1 MKRGGNWVQSA
12 KKHRHQLRKL
22 LAFGLACALTLPM
35 WSTGFSLAADTDPA
49 SVYDLDADSTPCV
62 IVGDRQVTDWQWVD
76 EEEMLVRED
85 GVWYWS
91 LPGVGPELAVD
102 REVLQALLPARLSA
116 VLQDGFVEELELTWD
131 LSAVPEE
138 GAYEG
143 SYPLTA
149 SLPEEYSL
157 AETAPALEVL
167 LELGGAGMYAINVA
181 LNEWEWEGLGKGA
194 EACITIITD
203 GIQSKS
209 ALLSEIKKRLPSRI
223 YGWSMGDK
231 SVNDGAWTY
240 ANKQEYI
247 DVTGLGSRLCSYGYL
262 DVNWSGLTES
272 DLPELS
278 ALNSEFTIYAPIP
291 SYTGRNYYVSDGNNT
306 TNVEKLP
313 IKIHP
318 ISYAAHTVPAAAPGN
333 VTVNLFD
340 YYVEDGKDGSQS
352 GVDDRL
358 TKNIGSGSGYE
369 TQSSSEEVWN
379 NGINKGR
386 LLLFGEASMVHA
398 GFWNIGAGAGRSWGK
413 AHTNMK
419 GIVEPVLGEDGY
431 PHIDLTNAQ
440 KGSFTVG
447 EITNVSR
454 AEDAQG
460 SPGHNLSATVLTGA
474 DAVGSY
480 AGGWDFS
487 GVDTSL
493 AYLFD
498 KTETTYKT
506 PYQNVTGLFQLDSQ
520 GYYYYNARQNFAE
533 YDSASNRFNLYNGPA
548 VWRTDAGY
556 NSETGAF
563 DGAKSLG
570 NFFPFNS
577 ASQVFDSLTAD
588 GKLTSSE
595 GLTNVDNAVRADH
608 HMGMTVTVD
617 FRQPANG
624 KINSGSNARP
634 MTFQFSGDDDVWIF
648 IDDVLVLDI
657 GGIHSELCGTIDFS
671 TGDVYIGQSWR
682 TNGEITGNEGKR
694 SVTGSQTTQAIDY
707 YTLRGLFENAGKAK
721 TTKWNGNTFA
731 SNTSHTLKMFY
742 LERGNYDSSLA
753 LRFNLQPLLYQQ
765 IRKVD
770 QNGNPVKGV
779 EFQLYPAQRCESEVE
794 GAVECL
800 YTDNSGVGNNETF
813 YVKKSND
820 TSPVTLT
827 TKEDGSTQFKMADG
841 SFFNFADR
849 GDAYYILRE
858 SKTPDGY
865 RAQPVD
871 IVLHYDVKTSMLS
884 VANRWTTGAYAC
896 SVAHV
901 TGPSKA
907 EHGEGLV
914 MAVPLLK
921 KKDGKWYPLYGDNLD
936 GFHTAPDV
944 SNAGI
949 LLAALYQAKTQDKD
963 SLADWHLSWDAA
975 NSQLKDTLSDLPGLA
990 TRYTLIDPVHGD
1002 LQLAYVQISQAALSA
1017 LGVTG
1022 SDSNARYESLHRIL
1036 QNTDT
1041 TPEKVQAAII
1051 EKGYKRLETDVFNR
1065 EFRSLIFVPNE
1076 RRELRVLKM
1085 DEDGKPLERAQF
1097 TLYSDEGCTVPAATG
1112 KTDANGMLVF
1122 SPTGDSNKLGQ
1133 AKMVWAKAGNE
1144 TKYYLKETA
1153 APADY
1158 TVNDTVTPVVV
1169 GIYSIYADAGEK
1181 DDGVSVMAGVG
1192 RLTQT
1197 MHQFGKPNDV
1207 DITLQDITA
1216 FMQTQKSTK
1225 DGGTFQLD
1233 GWEDVK
1239 LGNTDVLRSMNLHY
1253 NMNNHDGELVD
1264 YGLHNED
1271 GGEYFRP
1278 FFVTDTGFVRARV
1291 QQMPAAEKS
1300 KYESAPH
1307 SDANWDNLG
1316 STHLTNLFSL
1326 LNVVVVTDR
1335 AADPSTPS
1343 AASLT
1348 ISKKVEGPGLAET
1361 DYTRNFSFQV
1371 ELTDADGAP
1380 LDGNYQY
1387 NFYGK
1392 DKWGYLSNGDT
1403 LLLHH
1408 DESVTILG
1416 LPEGTKFKV
1425 TETDLPSGWSATP
1438 GADISGTVGEKEAAF
1453 TNVKGDPPSKPD
1465 EPDRPEESEKPTPSP
1480 SPMPTP
1486 MSTPA
1491 VTPSPSPTPGVTP
1504 VPDATPIPEPTPT
1517 AAPPTETPAYPPE
1530 LPDPNDPD
1538 SPEVITIEEEGVPK
1552 TYVKVWNPETEEWE
1566 YIDEEEV
1573 PLWSAVPETGEGSDP
1588 IFWAALAAISLG
1600 SLSALILPRKKRG
1613 DRRVRKDL

>member
-1 MKRGGNWVQSA
+1 
-12 KKHRHQLRKL
+12 
-22 LAFGLACALTLPM
+22 
-35 WSTGFSLAADTDPA
+35 
-49 SVYDLDADSTPCV
+49 
-62 IVGDRQVTDWQWVD
+62 
-76 EEEMLVRED
+76 
-85 GVWYWS
+85 
-91 LPGVGPELAVD
+91 
-102 REVLQALLPARLSA
+102 
-116 VLQDGFVEELELTWD
+116 
-131 LSAVPEE
+131 
-138 GAYEG
+138 
-143 SYPLTA
+143 
-149 SLPEEYSL
+149 
-157 AETAPALEVL
+157 
-167 LELGGAGMYAINVA
+167 
-181 LNEWEWEGLGKGA
+181 
-194 EACITIITD
+194 
-203 GIQSKS
+203 
-209 ALLSEIKKRLPSRI
+209 
-223 YGWSMGDK
+223 
-231 SVNDGAWTY
+231 
-240 ANKQEYI
+240 
-247 DVTGLGSRLCSYGYL
+247 
-262 DVNWSGLTES
+262 
-272 DLPELS
+272 
-278 ALNSEFTIYAPIP
+278 
-291 SYTGRNYYVSDGNNT
+291 
-306 TNVEKLP
+306 
-313 IKIHP
+313 
-318 ISYAAHTVPAAAPGN
+318 
-333 VTVNLFD
+333 
-340 YYVEDGKDGSQS
+340 
-352 GVDDRL
+352 
-358 TKNIGSGSGYE
+358 
-369 TQSSSEEVWN
+369 
-379 NGINKGR
+379 
-386 LLLFGEASMVHA
+386 
-398 GFWNIGAGAGRSWGK
+398 
-413 AHTNMK
+413 MK

-431 PHIDLTNAQ
+431 PHIDLNHAQ
-440 KGSFTVG
+440 EGSFTVG
-447 EITNVSR
+447 EITNVSH

-460 SPGHNLSATVLTGA
+460 SLGHNLSTKILANAQRKSDGTT
-474 DAVGSY
+474 
-480 AGGWDFS
+480 
-487 GVDTSL
+487 DTSL
-493 AYLFD
+493 AYLFSPSVSAPT
-498 KTETTYKT
+498 KISHTGVK
-506 PYQNVTGLFQLDSQ
+506 GLFQLDSQ
-520 GYYYYNARQNFAE
+520 GYYYYNARKNFAE
-533 YDSASNRFNLYNGPA
+533 YDSAANRFNLYDGPA

-556 NSETGAF
+556 NPNSGKF
-563 DGAKSLG
+563 DGEKSLG

-577 ASQVFDSLTAD
+577 AAQVFDDLTAD

-608 HMGMTVTVD
+608 HMGMMVTVD
-617 FRQPANG
+617 FRQPLNG
-624 KINSGSNARP
+624 LINTGSNARP

-657 GGIHSELCGTIDFS
+657 GGIHSELYGTIDFS

-707 YTLRGLFENAGKAK
+707 YTLRGLFENAGKLD
-721 TTKWNGNTFA
+721 TTEWSGNTFA

-820 TSPVTLT
+820 TSLITLT

-921 KKDGKWYPLYGDNLD
+921 KKDGKWYPLYGDNLK
-936 GFHTAPDV
+936 GFHTVPDTG
-944 SNAGI
+944 NAGI
-949 LLAALYQAKTQDKD
+949 LLAALYQAEAQNKD

-975 NSQLKDTLSDLPGLA
+975 NSQLKDTLSDLPGFA

-1022 SDSNARYESLHRIL
+1022 SDSDARYESLHRIL
-1036 QNTDT
+1036 QNTAPGDART
-1041 TPEKVQAAII
+1041 TIAD
-1051 EKGYKRLETDVFNR
+1051 GYIRLATDVFNR
-1065 EFRSLIFVPNE
+1065 EFRSLIYVPNE

-1133 AKMVWAKAGNE
+1133 ANMAWAKASSE
-1144 TKYYLKETA
+1144 SKYYLKETA
-1153 APADY
+1153 APAGY
-1158 TVNDTVTPVVV
+1158 TLNETVTPVVV

-1233 GWEDVK
+1233 GWQDVK

-1291 QQMPAAEKS
+1291 
-1300 KYESAPH
+1300 
-1307 SDANWDNLG
+1307 
-1316 STHLTNLFSL
+1316 
-1326 LNVVVVTDR
+1326 
-1335 AADPSTPS
+1335 
-1343 AASLT
+1343 
-1348 ISKKVEGPGLAET
+1348 
-1361 DYTRNFSFQV
+1361 
-1371 ELTDADGAP
+1371 
-1380 LDGNYQY
+1380 
-1387 NFYGK
+1387 
-1392 DKWGYLSNGDT
+1392 
-1403 LLLHH
+1403 
-1408 DESVTILG
+1408 
-1416 LPEGTKFKV
+1416 
-1425 TETDLPSGWSATP
+1425 
-1438 GADISGTVGEKEAAF
+1438 
-1453 TNVKGDPPSKPD
+1453 
-1465 EPDRPEESEKPTPSP
+1465 
-1480 SPMPTP
+1480 
-1486 MSTPA
+1486 
-1491 VTPSPSPTPGVTP
+1491 
-1504 VPDATPIPEPTPT
+1504 
-1517 AAPPTETPAYPPE
+1517 
-1530 LPDPNDPD
+1530 
-1538 SPEVITIEEEGVPK
+1538 
-1552 TYVKVWNPETEEWE
+1552 
-1566 YIDEEEV
+1566 
-1573 PLWSAVPETGEGSDP
+1573 
-1588 IFWAALAAISLG
+1588 
-1600 SLSALILPRKKRG
+1600 
-1613 DRRVRKDL
+1613 